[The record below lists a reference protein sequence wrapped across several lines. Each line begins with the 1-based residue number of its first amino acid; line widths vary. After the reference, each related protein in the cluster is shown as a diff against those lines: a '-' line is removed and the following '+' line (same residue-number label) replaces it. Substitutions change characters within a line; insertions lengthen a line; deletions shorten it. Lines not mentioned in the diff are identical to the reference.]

1 MTGNPNMDQAAF
13 KKDIAKAAS
22 LVTAAQR
29 LLSQGQVVDLGALE
43 VHVAGL
49 VESAKTLDEAAHSAS
64 RMLIVSLMNDIDTL
78 HGEMIRQHTEM
89 EHQLKSMSQTN
100 RAAVAYGSTQKRR

>member
-1 MTGNPNMDQAAF
+1 MDQATF

-29 LLSQGQVVDLGALE
+29 LLAQGQVIDLGALE
-43 VHVAGL
+43 GHVAGL
-49 VESAKTLDEAAHSAS
+49 VESAKTLNEADHSAI

-78 HGEMIRQHTEM
+78 HQEMTCQHAEM
-89 EHQLKSMSQTN
+89 EQQLKSMSQTN
-100 RAAVAYGSTQKRR
+100 RAAVAYGYMQKRR